1 MVMGSALSHP
11 IDDLLMELVDPEV
24 ALTLSFLP

>member
-1 MVMGSALSHP
+1 MIMGSAQSHP

-24 ALTLSFLP
+24 ALTRSFMP